1 LPLVSIVP
9 TARRTFDA
17 TDRVAAFVRVYQS
30 GDVKKPAAPVPF
42 TIRLTGTDETPLV
55 SQQQTLET
63 ARFTARAADVNF
75 ELPIASLKPGPYLLT
90 LEAMLGKTTARRDV
104 RFEIR

>member
-1 LPLVSIVP
+1 
-9 TARRTFDA
+9 
-17 TDRVAAFVRVYQS
+17 
-30 GDVKKPAAPVPF
+30 
-42 TIRLTGTDETPLV
+42 
-55 SQQQTLET
+55 
-63 ARFTARAADVNF
+63 VNF